1 MGVFKIYRDEM
12 MLWLRGFIFLWAV
25 ALLALGVL
33 TVRRSPLRWN
43 WKFALFAGE
52 FGHWLALGALGAG
65 VATWALRD
73 GYDAWAYVTLSLIG
87 FAMGLLLRP
96 TVEAERIGRVLPAKL
111 VAAFGEAMPTV
122 EPFTL
127 SGYFAS
133 GPAPVAVE
141 TREFAPG
148 LRLDFFRAVD
158 RTTAPCV
165 VVIHGGGWD
174 GGDRQQL
181 AELNHWLARRGFAV
195 AAIDYRLAPQS
206 IWPAQREDTLAALDF
221 LKRQAV
227 ELGVDPER
235 LVLFGRSAGGQ
246 IASAVG
252 YGSADPAIRGVVSF
266 YAPHDMFFAYSSARE
281 DDFLKS
287 PQLMRQYLGG
297 PPSMAQANYESASG
311 HQKVRVGSPPT
322 LLVHGSIDTLVWN
335 QHSVRLQARLAE
347 ARVPHVYVELPWAT
361 HAFEYNLTGPG
372 GQLATYALAGFLHA
386 VTK

>member
-1 MGVFKIYRDEM
+1 M
-12 MLWLRGFIFLWAV
+12 
-25 ALLALGVL
+25 LLALGLL

-43 WKFALFAGE
+43 WKFALLAGE

-73 GYDAWAYVTLSLIG
+73 GHFAWAHVTLILIVL
-87 FAMGLLLRP
+87 AMGMLLRP
-96 TVEAERIGRVLPAKL
+96 TLEAERIGRVLPAKL
-111 VAAFGEAMPTV
+111 EAAFGGVKPTAEA
-122 EPFTL
+122 FAL
-127 SGYFAS
+127 LGYFAS
-133 GPAPVAVE
+133 GPSKVVVE
-141 TREFAPG
+141 TREYAPG

-158 RTTAPCV
+158 RAAAPCV

-174 GGDRQQL
+174 GGDRAQL
-181 AELNHWLARRGFAV
+181 ADLNHWLARRGFAV
-195 AAIDYRLAPQS
+195 AAIDYRLAPQA
-206 IWPAQREDTLAALDF
+206 IWPAQRDDTLAALNF
-221 LKRQAV
+221 LKLQAV
-227 ELGVDPER
+227 ELGVDAKR

-252 YGSADPAIRGVVSF
+252 YGLADPAIRGVVSF

-297 PPSMAQANYESASG
+297 PPSVAQANYESASG
-311 HQKVRVGSPPT
+311 YQKVRTGSPPT
-322 LLVHGSIDTLVWN
+322 LLVHGLIDTLVWN

-372 GQLATYALAGFLHA
+372 GQLATYALEGFLVA
-386 VTK
+386 VTR

>member
-1 MGVFKIYRDEM
+1 MEC
-12 MLWLRGFIFLWAV
+12 LRGFITLWTLG
-25 ALLALGVL
+25 LLALGLL

-43 WKFALFAGE
+43 WKFALLAGE

-73 GYDAWAYVTLSLIG
+73 EHFAWAYVTLILIAL
-87 FAMGLLLRP
+87 AMGMLLRP
-96 TVEAERIGRVLPAKL
+96 TLEAERIGRVLPAKL
-111 VAAFGEAMPTV
+111 EAAFGGVKPTAEA
-122 EPFTL
+122 FSL

-133 GPAPVAVE
+133 GPSKVVVE
-141 TREFAPG
+141 TREYAPG
-148 LRLDFFRAVD
+148 LRLDFFRALD
-158 RTTAPCV
+158 RVAAPCV

-174 GGDRQQL
+174 GGDRAQL
-181 AELNHWLARRGFAV
+181 ADLNHWLARRGFAV
-195 AAIDYRLAPQS
+195 AAIDYRLAPQA
-206 IWPAQREDTLAALDF
+206 IWPAQRDDTLAALNF

-227 ELGVDPER
+227 ELGVDAER

-297 PPSMAQANYESASG
+297 PPSLAQANYESASG
-311 HQKVRVGSPPT
+311 HQKVRTGSPPT
-322 LLVHGSIDTLVWN
+322 LLVHGLIDTLVWN

-372 GQLATYALAGFLHA
+372 GQLATYALEGFLMA
-386 VTK
+386 VTR

>member
-1 MGVFKIYRDEM
+1 ME
-12 MLWLRGFIFLWAV
+12 WLRGFITLWTLV
-25 ALLALGVL
+25 LLALGLL

-43 WKFALFAGE
+43 WKFALLAGE

-73 GYDAWAYVTLSLIG
+73 GHFAWAYVTLILIAL
-87 FAMGLLLRP
+87 AMGMLLRP
-96 TVEAERIGRVLPAKL
+96 TLEAERIGRVLPAKL
-111 VAAFGEAMPTV
+111 EAAFGGVKPMAEA
-122 EPFTL
+122 FAL

-133 GPAPVAVE
+133 GPSKVVVE
-141 TREFAPG
+141 TREYAPG

-158 RTTAPCV
+158 RAAAPCV

-174 GGDRQQL
+174 GGDRAQL
-181 AELNHWLARRGFAV
+181 ADLNHWLARRGFAV
-195 AAIDYRLAPQS
+195 AAIDYRLAPQA
-206 IWPAQREDTLAALDF
+206 IWPAQRDDTLAALNF

-227 ELGVDPER
+227 ELGVDAER

-297 PPSMAQANYESASG
+297 PPSLAQANYESASG
-311 HQKVRVGSPPT
+311 HQKVRTGSPPT
-322 LLVHGSIDTLVWN
+322 LLVHGLIDTLVWN

-372 GQLATYALAGFLHA
+372 GQLATYALEGFLMA
-386 VTK
+386 VTR

>member
-1 MGVFKIYRDEM
+1 MGGFGIWSYIIME
-12 MLWLRGFIFLWAV
+12 WLRGFITLWTLL
-25 ALLALGVL
+25 LLALGLL

-43 WKFALFAGE
+43 WKFALLAGE
-52 FGHWLALGALGAG
+52 FGHWLALGTLGAG

-73 GYDAWAYVTLSLIG
+73 GHFAWAYVTLILIAL
-87 FAMGLLLRP
+87 AMGMLLRP
-96 TVEAERIGRVLPAKL
+96 TLEAERIGRVLPAKL
-111 VAAFGEAMPTV
+111 EAVFGGVKPTAEAFA
-122 EPFTL
+122 L

-133 GPAPVAVE
+133 GPSKVVVE
-141 TREFAPG
+141 TREYAPG

-158 RTTAPCV
+158 RAAAPCV

-174 GGDRQQL
+174 GGDRAQL
-181 AELNHWLARRGFAV
+181 ADLNHWMARRGFAV
-195 AAIDYRLAPQS
+195 AAIDYRLAPQA
-206 IWPAQREDTLAALDF
+206 IWPAQRDDTLAALNF
-221 LKRQAV
+221 LKRHAV
-227 ELGVDPER
+227 ELGVDAER

-297 PPSMAQANYESASG
+297 PPSLAQANYESASG
-311 HQKVRVGSPPT
+311 HQKVRTGSPPT
-322 LLVHGSIDTLVWN
+322 LLVHGLIDTLVWN

-372 GQLATYALAGFLHA
+372 GQLATYALEGFLVA
-386 VTK
+386 VTR

>member
-1 MGVFKIYRDEM
+1 MGGFGIWSYVIME
-12 MLWLRGFIFLWAV
+12 WLRGFITLWTLV
-25 ALLALGVL
+25 LLALGLL

-43 WKFALFAGE
+43 WKFALLAGE

-73 GYDAWAYVTLSLIG
+73 GHFAWAYVTLILIAL
-87 FAMGLLLRP
+87 AMGMLLRP
-96 TVEAERIGRVLPAKL
+96 TLEAERIGRVLPAKL
-111 VAAFGEAMPTV
+111 EAAFGGVKPTAEA
-122 EPFTL
+122 FAL

-133 GPAPVAVE
+133 GPSKVVVE
-141 TREFAPG
+141 TREYAPG

-158 RTTAPCV
+158 RAAAPCV

-174 GGDRQQL
+174 GGDRAQL
-181 AELNHWLARRGFAV
+181 ADLNHWLARRGFAV
-195 AAIDYRLAPQS
+195 AAIDYRLAPQA
-206 IWPAQREDTLAALDF
+206 IWPAQRDDTLAALNF

-227 ELGVDPER
+227 ELGVDAER

-297 PPSMAQANYESASG
+297 PPSLAQANYESASG
-311 HQKVRVGSPPT
+311 HQKVRTGSPPT
-322 LLVHGSIDTLVWN
+322 LLVHGLIDTLVWN

-372 GQLATYALAGFLHA
+372 GQLATYALEGFLMA
-386 VTK
+386 VTR

>member
-1 MGVFKIYRDEM
+1 ME
-12 MLWLRGFIFLWAV
+12 WLRGFITLWTLV
-25 ALLALGVL
+25 LLALGLL

-43 WKFALFAGE
+43 WKFALLAGE

-73 GYDAWAYVTLSLIG
+73 GHFAWAYVTLILIAL
-87 FAMGLLLRP
+87 AMGMLLRP
-96 TVEAERIGRVLPAKL
+96 TLEAERIGRVLPAKL
-111 VAAFGEAMPTV
+111 EAAFGGVRPTAEA
-122 EPFTL
+122 FAL

-133 GPAPVAVE
+133 GPSKVVVE
-141 TREFAPG
+141 TREYAPG

-158 RTTAPCV
+158 RAAAPCV

-174 GGDRQQL
+174 GGDRAQL
-181 AELNHWLARRGFAV
+181 ADLNHWLARRGFAV
-195 AAIDYRLAPQS
+195 AAIDYRLAPQA
-206 IWPAQREDTLAALDF
+206 IWPAQRDDTLAALNF

-227 ELGVDPER
+227 ELGVDAER

-297 PPSMAQANYESASG
+297 PPSLAQANYESASG
-311 HQKVRVGSPPT
+311 HQKVRTGSPPT
-322 LLVHGSIDTLVWN
+322 LLVHGLIDTLVWN

-372 GQLATYALAGFLHA
+372 GQLATYALEGFLMA
-386 VTK
+386 VTR

>member
-1 MGVFKIYRDEM
+1 ME
-12 MLWLRGFIFLWAV
+12 WLRGFITLWTLV
-25 ALLALGVL
+25 LLALGLL

-43 WKFALFAGE
+43 WKFALLAGE

-73 GYDAWAYVTLSLIG
+73 GHFAWAYVTLILIAL
-87 FAMGLLLRP
+87 AMGMLLRP
-96 TVEAERIGRVLPAKL
+96 TLEAERIGRVLPAKL
-111 VAAFGEAMPTV
+111 EAAFGGVKPTAEA
-122 EPFTL
+122 FAL

-133 GPAPVAVE
+133 GPSKVVVE
-141 TREFAPG
+141 TREYAPG

-158 RTTAPCV
+158 RAAAPCV

-174 GGDRQQL
+174 GGDRAQL
-181 AELNHWLARRGFAV
+181 ADLNHWLARRGFAV
-195 AAIDYRLAPQS
+195 AAIDYRLAPQA
-206 IWPAQREDTLAALDF
+206 IWPAQRDDTLAALNF

-227 ELGVDPER
+227 ELGVDAER

-297 PPSMAQANYESASG
+297 PPSLAQANYESASG
-311 HQKVRVGSPPT
+311 HQKVRTGSPPT
-322 LLVHGSIDTLVWN
+322 LLVHGLIDTLVWN

-372 GQLATYALAGFLHA
+372 GQLATYALEGFLMA
-386 VTK
+386 VTR

>member
-1 MGVFKIYRDEM
+1 

-25 ALLALGVL
+25 GLLTLGVL

-43 WKFALFAGE
+43 WKFALLAGE

-65 VATWALRD
+65 VATWVLRD
-73 GYDAWAYVTLSLIG
+73 GCFAWAYVTLSLILS
-87 FAMGLLLRP
+87 ATGLLLRP
-96 TVEAERIGRVLPAKL
+96 TVEAWRIGKVLPARL
-111 VAAFGEAMPTV
+111 MSAFGGVKPTR

-133 GPAPVAVE
+133 LPAPVAVE
-141 TREFAPG
+141 TREYAPG
-148 LRLDFFRAVD
+148 LRLDFFRAVE
-158 RTTAPCV
+158 RASAPCV
-165 VVIHGGGWD
+165 VVVHGGGWD

-181 AELNHWLARRGFAV
+181 ADLNHWWARRGFAV

-206 IWPAQREDTLAALDF
+206 IWPAQRDDTLAAIDF

-227 ELGVDPER
+227 ELGVDAER

-246 IASAVG
+246 IALAVG
-252 YGSADPAIRGVVSF
+252 YGMADPAIRGVVSF

-297 PPSMAQANYESASG
+297 PPSVATANYESASG
-311 HQKVRVGSPPT
+311 HQKVRAGSPPT
-322 LLVHGSIDTLVWN
+322 LLVHGLIDTLVWN

-372 GQLATYALAGFLHA
+372 GQLATYALERFLQA
-386 VTK
+386 VTR